1 MSTRRSEINDEDSD
15 EAVEIKLQDL
25 QPFAEGFPTS
35 LHGAFT
41 PSEPVSNNRSPTIKA
56 VEETP
61 EEIEAEMREAILR
74 EGLQL
79 HVTSTGKQSIRTASG
94 MPAELEALYDVGSRP
109 IGKGKFSTVYKGVRK
124 SDKFAV
130 AVKQIAFF
138 EIGDAKTR
146 EKRLK
151 EIGLVQNLKHQ
162 HIIRYIDGFFESKQL
177 CLIFEF
183 AEAGDLKRQIK
194 KAREKEAR
202 FDERVIWKYFSQVAD
217 AVQHLHSKRI
227 LHRDLKPANVFLTL
241 QGTVKVG
248 DLGLSRLLSENTL
261 EAHSKVGTP
270 LYMSPEVLKGR
281 GYERSSD
288 IWSLGCI
295 LYELALLKSPFK
307 EEGLN
312 LYELFRR
319 ITDPNFQYPPIS
331 DIYSFEL
338 RDLVDGMLMR
348 DPNARPDIDE
358 VVIRANAMR
367 DSTAQAAREAAAK
380 SAASQVAPIESSLEK
395 DTSNE
400 SMRKIDIKSGGN
412 NHSVVSNSLVS
423 NPTITAPVASF
434 SSLSI
439 KTDHRINNQIAP
451 PVSPI
456 VPLPSI
462 TPIQLE
468 TFPPPISNK
477 NGPSLLVDTAISGG
491 TTTSLNLIELAS
503 LSPFTASELL
513 CDRISLL
520 GYNVP
525 SLGHFHIIL
534 PHRLCFAH
542 SLSTRSGPSS
552 PFTIFV
558 TVAQFLLTILGRSL
572 PFGLFTSFTNGTA
585 APLSLTTAMLEC
597 SSSIIGSSQALSGIT
612 PSGLLLG
619 YGQNVLR
626 YLIWLSE
633 IAIEPFLRT
642 RKSLVA
648 FQNTEWREI
657 GSEISNDNIE
667 ETLVSDSNDV
677 ENEAILIGTRNNTTF
692 QKEDDVD
699 DNEDDNNIY
708 TEVPIRSLII
718 DEKKAN
724 EKKTVTL
731 SSQERKSD
739 DIGRRTVS
747 EENGEVIGGGVLFE
761 NVIDSTVWRAEVER
775 VAPRLV
781 TSNRTISFNVG
792 YTSTTSQKD
801 EWRVHL
807 DQAFEATRIVESTL
821 PTVQDCLMRN
831 ADELLTVCEV
841 IDQREK
847 RINASGGIS
856 SLTSELCIDSNR
868 KTEMFHNVKNV
879 QDRVSKL
886 SNELEGIN
894 AALEEVKGELEEKG
908 ASLSDSSPLIRARAA
923 LLDLRAES
931 KLLDRS
937 IGVVSNAVMQH
948 RIDHKKERLKRDS
961 VVDN

>member
-1 MSTRRSEINDEDSD
+1 MSTFRSDINDEDSD

-35 LHGAFT
+35 LHGAYT
-41 PSEPVSNNRSPTIKA
+41 PSEFPVSNNRSPTIKA

-248 DLGLSRLLSENTL
+248 DLGLSRLLSEKTL

-380 SAASQVAPIESSLEK
+380 SAASQVAPIESSREK
-395 DTSNE
+395 DIPHE

-412 NHSVVSNSLVS
+412 NHSIVSNSLVI
-423 NPTITAPVASF
+423 NPTITAPVASL

-439 KTDHRINNQIAP
+439 KTDHRSSMNNQIAP

-462 TPIQLE
+462 KPIQLE
-468 TFPPPISNK
+468 THISSK
-477 NGPSLLVDTAISGG
+477 NGDPSLLVDTAISGG
-491 TTTSLNLIELAS
+491 ATATVNLIELAS
-503 LSPFTASELL
+503 LSPFAASELL

-520 GYNVP
+520 GYHDP
-525 SLGHFHIIL
+525 SLGHLYAIL
-534 PHRLCFAH
+534 PNRLCFAH
-542 SLSTRSGPSS
+542 SLSTRSGSSS

-597 SSSIIGSSQALSGIT
+597 SSSIIGSSQALSGIA

-626 YLIWLSE
+626 FLIFLSE
-633 IAIEPFLRT
+633 IAIEPFLQT
-642 RKSLVA
+642 RRSLMA
-648 FQNTEWREI
+648 FQNTVWRENS
-657 GSEISNDNIE
+657 SEISNDNIE
-667 ETLVSDSNDV
+667 ETLISDTSDE
-677 ENEAILIGTRNNTTF
+677 ENEALLVGTRDKTF
-692 QKEDDVD
+692 QKEDNVDDVD
-699 DNEDDNNIY
+699 DNILY
-708 TEVPIRSLII
+708 TEVPIRRLVI
-718 DEKKAN
+718 DEKKPN

-739 DIGRRTVS
+739 DDIGRRPVT
-747 EENGEVIGGGVLFE
+747 EEIGEVSGGGVLFE

-781 TSNRTISFNVG
+781 TSNRAISFNVG

-807 DQAFEATRIVESTL
+807 DQAFEATRTVECTL

-831 ADELLTVCEV
+831 AEELLTVCEV
-841 IDQREK
+841 IDQRER
-847 RINASGGIS
+847 RINANGGIS

-868 KTEMFHNVKNV
+868 KTEMLNDVKSV

-931 KLLDRS
+931 KLIDRS